1 MMTNDSTR
9 TLSPEP
15 RGTLPRPPDPGSPP
29 RVSLRG
35 IRKSFGSHQALRG
48 VDLDLYPGECLGL
61 VGDNAAG
68 KSTLTKIIS
77 GTYIPDAGTI
87 AVDGDRALLRP
98 RRCARASH
106 RDGLPGP
113 QLCDHIDV
121 VGNLFLGRELTQRA
135 LPRPGSGCSIEARHM
150 LDRWRSAFPRLTAKV
165 EKLSGG
171 QRQAI
176 AIARAAAFDPKVL
189 IMDEPTSA
197 LAVAEVEAVLALI
210 NRVKA
215 RGVSVVLI
223 THRLQDLFRVCDRIA
238 VMYEGTKVA
247 ERRIGE
253 TDLEDLVELIVG
265 EEEPRADDAPI
276 RTRPKGSRARR
287 LLRRT
292 RAGPFDRAFFLG
304 CCVFFAIGDRHLPD
318 ARQHPQRRCGR
329 PRRSSSS
336 PWP

>member
-1 MMTNDSTR
+1 MSEAAASHAAGAGGQTA
-9 TLSPEP
+9 
-15 RGTLPRPPDPGSPP
+15 P

-35 IRKSFGSHQALRG
+35 IVKTFGSHQALRG

-68 KSTLTKIIS
+68 KSTLTKVIS
-77 GTYIPDAGTI
+77 GTYLPDGGEI
-87 AVDGDRALLRP
+87 RIDGEKVAFSGPAD
-98 RRCARASH
+98 ARARAIEMVFQDLS
-106 RDGLPGP
+106 
-113 QLCDHIDV
+113 LCDHIDV
-121 VGNLFLGRELTQRA
+121 VGNLFLGREKTRGGLLDRRTM
-135 LPRPGSGCSIEARHM
+135 LEEARRM
-150 LDRWRSAFPRLTAKV
+150 LAALEIRIPRLTAKV

-253 TDLEDLVELIVG
+253 TDLQDLVRLIVG
-265 EEEPRADDAPI
+265 EGA
-276 RTRPKGSRARR
+276 
-287 LLRRT
+287 
-292 RAGPFDRAFFLG
+292 
-304 CCVFFAIGDRHLPD
+304 
-318 ARQHPQRRCGR
+318 HP
-329 PRRSSSS
+329 
-336 PWP
+336 